1 VTGVTHNCRGNALQY
16 IALYCHSSL
25 IQRVNMLWFFKDMES
40 AMKREKVNYKYSMP
54 KVKCVGNMI

>member
-1 VTGVTHNCRGNALQY
+1 
-16 IALYCHSSL
+16 
-25 IQRVNMLWFFKDMES
+25 MES